1 MIKKA
6 GLLAAVIFIVASCA
20 VITVNVYF
28 PEKDVKQAYT
38 DLEKELMKPD
48 SNAAQPDQDKK
59 PESQPRENSGEQ
71 KPAPKPETSMRLEF
85 IGSAYAQDSGLAQKI
100 ADTVRKMP
108 DVVAAY
114 KEIGAAI
121 PELDRLRTRGAVGE
135 GNNGLLV
142 PREGTMSPAD
152 RQLVDIVN
160 KDRKIVINGMAK
172 AIVRINRQPEN
183 PDTLQQV
190 IPQATEQFATIR
202 RDSAKKGWWIQD
214 SNGIWSKK

>member
-6 GLLAAVIFIVASCA
+6 GLLAAAIFIVASCA

-59 PESQPRENSGEQ
+59 PESQPQEKTPQG
-71 KPAPKPETSMRLEF
+71 KPESSIRFDLV
-85 IGSAYAQDSGLAQKI
+85 GAAYAQDSDLAQKI
-100 ADTVRKMP
+100 ADTVKKMP

-114 KEIGAAI
+114 KEIGAVI
-121 PELDRLRTRGAVGE
+121 PDLDRLRSSGVAGE
-135 GNNGLLV
+135 ANNGLLV
-142 PREGTMSPAD
+142 PREGSLSPAD
-152 RQLVDIVN
+152 KQLVDVVN

-183 PDTLQQV
+183 PDTLKGV
-190 IPQATEQFATIR
+190 IPQATEQFAAHR
-202 RDSAKKGWWIQD
+202 RDTAQKGWWIQD
-214 SNGIWSKK
+214 SNGNWSKK